1 MINRFYARFYFDIG
15 TCTVSEK
22 MISRR
27 NITKKFCFEHKQTL
41 KLRSTKPSLV
51 YNKSYTRVVRSWRTA
66 HNRRLS
72 SVSRSATLLEARAE
86 ELFLAR
92 NAVRSVHLCVRNGK
106 QRAMRCLLSNAFV
119 STEKLFCSAC
129 LLGGNTGT

>member
-1 MINRFYARFYFDIG
+1 MQRFVLPRHCILAYSTKFEHSVFCFKLGEDASVRFLSMINRFYARFYFDIG
-15 TCTVSEK
+15 TVSEK

-41 KLRSTKPSLV
+41 KLRSTKPSWV
-51 YNKSYTRVVRSWRTA
+51 YNKSYIRVVRSWRTA

-92 NAVRSVHLCVRNGK
+92 NAVRSVHL
-106 QRAMRCLLSNAFV
+106 
-119 STEKLFCSAC
+119 
-129 LLGGNTGT
+129 